1 MNLAERAQATED
13 RITIPDRVID
23 SLSGHIDTCFS
34 EAEQA
39 KLHVTERLLRCE
51 RQRKGEY
58 EPELKAQLSAAG
70 IQPIFMMLT
79 DIKCRAADAW
89 IKDVMQNHN
98 ESTWALTPTQEPDL
112 PPELTAEIM
121 QMVMQEAAAVAAMGM
136 VVDGDTI
143 EARKAQV
150 TEEATSKATQI
161 SVDRAK
167 KMENRIVDKLQE
179 GGYRESLAHNI
190 YDFTTFPAAFIKG
203 PVLRMKPK
211 MKWGPNFQPIV
222 TNEIVLEVERVS
234 PYDMYPS
241 PSSMTIQDGYLIHR
255 QQLTRTSLQSMR
267 TLKGAN
273 APKIEELLTRFPLGY
288 RFTRNGDSQ
297 KDNLNERRIH
307 NSPEG
312 LFETLEYWGPASG
325 IMLKEWGMTAVDGAP
340 IDLFLEYQINA
351 WKVAGEVV
359 RVVLNPHPLNQRPYS
374 KASFVEVPGSFWGKA
389 LPEMMEDVQTLCNA
403 SARALA
409 MNMGIASGPQ
419 VEVSVDRLPVGV
431 RLSSM
436 SPWKIWQ
443 TTMDRTGGGQPAIR
457 FHQPDMHA
465 AELLQIYTF
474 FSRQS
479 DEVTGVPN
487 YIYGSTAVGGAG
499 RTASGL
505 SMLMENAAKGIK
517 HAILSLDAATS
528 QMIKRVYLHL
538 MIHDPDTSIKGDM
551 NIVAAGAIGAMIREQ
566 QESSRLEFMAQTNN
580 ATDMAII
587 GLPGRAHMLR
597 EHAKTLFPDVDKIIP
612 DPDKLAALMQ
622 AQQAQAQQM
631 GGGPQ
636 GQPGQQQPQ
645 GPLPPTAVP
654 VTTSAADAQAGL
666 RNLPSPQQAV
676 NGG

>member
-1 MNLAERAQATED
+1 M
-13 RITIPDRVID
+13 
-23 SLSGHIDTCFS
+23 
-34 EAEQA
+34 
-39 KLHVTERLLRCE
+39 RCE

-273 APKIEELLTRFPLGY
+273 APKIEELLTRFPQGY

-374 KASFVEVPGSFWGKA
+374 KASFVEVPGAFWGKA
-389 LPEMMEDVQTLCNA
+389 LPEMMDDVQTLCNA

-419 VEVSVDRLPVGV
+419 VEVSVDRLPAGV

-597 EHAKTLFPDVDKIIP
+597 EHAKTLFPDVEK
-612 DPDKLAALMQ
+612 
-622 AQQAQAQQM
+622 
-631 GGGPQ
+631 
-636 GQPGQQQPQ
+636 
-645 GPLPPTAVP
+645 
-654 VTTSAADAQAGL
+654 GL
-666 RNLPSPQQAV
+666 I
-676 NGG
+676 